1 MKRDISFRA
10 WDGEI
15 MLFYEPQTTEEY
27 CIEWIDFFFK
37 KCDVMQFTGLYD
49 RNYNP
54 IFEGDI
60 LKIPEI
66 YDRGDGLFDDGL
78 CEVKWDECFFI
89 ATDNKGYVQFLHIEN
104 NIEVVGNIYENSELL
119 DAAS

>member
-27 CIEWIDFFFK
+27 CIEWLDFFFK
-37 KCDVMQFTGLYD
+37 KCHVMQFTGFYD
-49 RNYNP
+49 RNHNP

-60 LKIPEI
+60 LKIAEI
-66 YDRGDGLFDDGL
+66 YDRGDGGYDDGL
-78 CEVKWDECFFI
+78 FEVKWDDTMFLV
-89 ATDNKGYVQFLHIEN
+89 TDNKGHVEFLHVN
-104 NIEVVGNIYENSELL
+104 DDCEVMGNVFQNLELL
-119 DAAS
+119 EATS